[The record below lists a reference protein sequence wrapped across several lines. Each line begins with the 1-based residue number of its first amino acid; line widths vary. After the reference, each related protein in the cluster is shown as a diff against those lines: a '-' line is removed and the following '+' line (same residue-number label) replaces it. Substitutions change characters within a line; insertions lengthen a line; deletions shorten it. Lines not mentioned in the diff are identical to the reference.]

1 MALLTADDKLTY
13 FPTVLQADT
22 ALTGLM
28 TLAQAL
34 CESSYGANRSLELQ
48 EIKEIVSVN
57 PMYGVA
63 VLSHYP
69 IALSP
74 VVVVE
79 ALSGN
84 SVGGSFGRIALGDWA
99 VLPDS
104 YRLDAETGELW
115 LSNRTDKIRA
125 TYTAGYNFTGTAPD
139 IQKIKAIAG
148 QVLTYFANYKVGLD
162 SYLSNPAG
170 NVGVESYNLVRPDQY
185 LAALL
190 LPLRKYMTRRSFG

>member
-1 MALLTADDKLTY
+1 MALLTSDDKLTY
-13 FPTVLQADT
+13 FPTVSQTDT

-69 IALSP
+69 IASL
-74 VVVVE
+74 VVVE
-79 ALSGN
+79 ALTGN

-115 LSNRTDKIRA
+115 LSDRTDKIRA
-125 TYTAGYNFTGTAPD
+125 TYTAGYNFTGTTPD

-162 SYLSNPAG
+162 SYLNNPSG
-170 NVGVESYNLVRPDQY
+170 DQGVESYNLVRPDQY

-190 LPLRKYMTRRSFG
+190 LPLRKYMARRSFG